1 METVYS
7 IFLQLLPST
16 LVAIII
22 YSLFNLGKIAKKGGK
37 VAIAVGIMV
46 QMFIPDPKVQQT
58 IEMVVKQKE
67 RKMVEVEQQGDS
79 DDLDA
84 P

>member
-1 METVYS
+1 MDTVYT
-7 IFLQLLPST
+7 IFLELLPST

-22 YSLFNLGKIAKKGGK
+22 YSLFNLTKIAKKGGK
-37 VAIAVGIMV
+37 IAIALGIML

-67 RKMVEVEQQGDS
+67 CKMVEAKQQGDS